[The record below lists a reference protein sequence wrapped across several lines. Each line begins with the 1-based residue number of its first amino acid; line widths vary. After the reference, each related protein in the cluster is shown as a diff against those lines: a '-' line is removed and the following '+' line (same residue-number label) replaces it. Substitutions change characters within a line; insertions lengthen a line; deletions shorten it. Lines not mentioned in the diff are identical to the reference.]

1 MRTGEQIRKRGFT
14 LVETVV
20 TVAIIGALAAVVYP
34 TVVKQFDSADPTRAV
49 EDLNSIRTGLDAFG
63 VNVRPRLPK
72 DIEDLANALRTVAP
86 DSASDGSLY
95 TLTDSSSWL
104 GPYLGS
110 SISAGATANQT
121 VITTGFGA
129 TILNRLGLYDTDLST
144 ATGGDTVATGG
155 PASDAEFISVRITNL
170 SGAAFNAINL
180 LIDGPAEV
188 TADNRRFL
196 GRFRCPRT
204 AAPQQTDACAE
215 ANFLAVPT
223 RR

>member
-1 MRTGEQIRKRGFT
+1 MRTCEQIKRRGFT

-34 TVVKQFDSADPTRAV
+34 TVVKQFDSADPTRAA
-49 EDLNSIRTGLDAFG
+49 EDLNSIRTGLEAFG

-86 DSASDGSLY
+86 DSASDASLY

-104 GPYLGS
+104 GPYLGT
-110 SISAGATANQT
+110 SILAGAAANAT

-129 TILNRLGLYDTDLST
+129 AVLNRLGLYDLELAA

-155 PASDAEFISVRITNL
+155 AASDADFISVRITGL
-170 SGAAFNAINL
+170 SGAAFNSINL
-180 LIDGPAEV
+180 LIDGPVEATIDE
-188 TADNRRFL
+188 RRFF
-196 GRFRCPRT
+196 GRFRCPRST
-204 AAPQQTDACAE
+204 APSQTTACTE